1 MLVEVDN
8 DEAGAAG
15 AHPPPPAGEAVVSF
29 SLSRSLSIRLDAA
42 ARHGDFA
49 LVSRLL
55 QAARA
60 AGMLLDGIRGSLFM
74 SAAFGGNA
82 NIVRAL
88 AQAGRGG
95 GGNGSGDGADTVLAA
110 INKLDLSTGQRPL
123 HVATRLGHRP
133 TVRALLFYGA
143 DVNAPVQP
151 LPSSKVSWPKTLLG
165 GMTALHWASLRGYSE
180 IVEDLIMIGGD
191 LNARVSH
198 SGETPLHLAA
208 RHGQAAAVG
217 VLLDAGAAASVFSRH
232 NLSPMDL
239 AASSNDSS
247 TLIEFLHRGMDPN
260 ARNALGYTAVHQAAY
275 SNASDALRLL
285 LESGGSASSA
295 TDVGH
300 YTPLHVA
307 AAFSTRSSATAT
319 AAARAPTAG
328 FICPTN
334 NNNKDTAAAARH
346 APAASAVRTIVRY
359 GGGPDVLRVDALDAE
374 GSTPLHTACVNLQEE
389 AVRDLLDVGANE
401 KLFTLSIG
409 DFVKTTPDNYGSG
422 ASAAGGSGGGGGG
435 DTRGRTER
443 ISRIMAMLAA
453 APADRAW
460 RRRGW
465 LAVLRA
471 RATAARAASVLDS
484 ISRFYSSGSGGGG
497 GGGGTGGD
505 EEGYGGSSRASSRKR
520 ASFDATTDAFVEG
533 NGSKAG
539 RLTTEGGG
547 TAGGGCEAREGGE
560 RGLAAVV
567 NTATALEDERV
578 FRRIVLYL

>member
-8 DEAGAAG
+8 DAAGAAG
-15 AHPPPPAGEAVVSF
+15 ARPPPPGEAVVSF
-29 SLSRSLSIRLDAA
+29 PLSRSLSIRLDAA

-82 NIVRAL
+82 NIVKAL
-88 AQAGRGG
+88 AQASRGG
-95 GGNGSGDGADTVLAA
+95 GGNDSGGGDDTVLAD

-133 TVRALLFYGA
+133 AVRALLLYGA

-208 RHGQAAAVG
+208 RHGQAAVVG
-217 VLLDAGAAASVFSRH
+217 VLLDAGAAASVYSRH

-275 SNASDALRLL
+275 SNASDTLRLL

-295 TDVGH
+295 TYVGH

-307 AAFSTRSSATAT
+307 AAFSTRSSATA
-319 AAARAPTAG
+319 AAPAPAAG
-328 FICPTN
+328 FICPTSN
-334 NNNKDTAAAARH
+334 KKDTAAAARH
-346 APAASAVRTIVRY
+346 VPAASAVRTIVRY
-359 GGGPDVLRVDALDAE
+359 GGGPDVLRVDGLDAE

-422 ASAAGGSGGGGGG
+422 ASAAGGRGGGAGG

-443 ISRIMAMLAA
+443 ISRIMAMLRA

-471 RATAARAASVLDS
+471 RATAARVPSVLNG
-484 ISRFYSSGSGGGG
+484 ISRFYGSSSG

-505 EEGYGGSSRASSRKR
+505 EEGYCGRSRASSRKR
-520 ASFDATTDAFVEG
+520 ASFNATTNTFVEG

-539 RLTTEGGG
+539 RFTTEGGG
-547 TAGGGCEAREGGE
+547 TVGGGCAAGAGGE

>member
-8 DEAGAAG
+8 DAAGAAG
-15 AHPPPPAGEAVVSF
+15 AHPPPAGGVVSF
-29 SLSRSLSIRLDAA
+29 SLSRSLSIRVDGA

-95 GGNGSGDGADTVLAA
+95 GGNGSGGGDDTVIAD
-110 INKLDLSTGQRPL
+110 INKPDLSTGQRPL
-123 HVATRLGHRP
+123 HVATRLGHRSA
-133 TVRALLFYGA
+133 VRALLFYGA

-275 SNASDALRLL
+275 NNASDALRLL

-307 AAFSTRSSATAT
+307 AAFSTRSSATA
-319 AAARAPTAG
+319 APAPAAG
-328 FICPTN
+328 FICPTNN

-346 APAASAVRTIVRY
+346 APAAASAVRTIVRY
-359 GGGPDVLRVDALDAE
+359 GGGADVLRVDALDAE
-374 GSTPLHTACVNLQEE
+374 GSTPLHTACVNLQDE

-409 DFVKTTPDNYGSG
+409 DFVKTTPDNYGAGG
-422 ASAAGGSGGGGGG
+422 ASAAGGGGGDDTCDRTQGRPVHDGRRRDGGWWSCSGGRRGAGVGGGGQYRDGAGG
-435 DTRGRTER
+435 RGCLQE
-443 ISRIMAMLAA
+443 
-453 APADRAW
+453 DRALPVTAVRQ
-460 RRRGW
+460 RRRRRSW
-465 LAVLRA
+465 
-471 RATAARAASVLDS
+471 
-484 ISRFYSSGSGGGG
+484 SG
-497 GGGGTGGD
+497 T
-505 EEGYGGSSRASSRKR
+505 
-520 ASFDATTDAFVEG
+520 VVH
-533 NGSKAG
+533 
-539 RLTTEGGG
+539 
-547 TAGGGCEAREGGE
+547 
-560 RGLAAVV
+560 GLARYRHGTLPTWQPTCCCCCFYRCTST
-567 NTATALEDERV
+567 NF
-578 FRRIVLYL
+578 FR